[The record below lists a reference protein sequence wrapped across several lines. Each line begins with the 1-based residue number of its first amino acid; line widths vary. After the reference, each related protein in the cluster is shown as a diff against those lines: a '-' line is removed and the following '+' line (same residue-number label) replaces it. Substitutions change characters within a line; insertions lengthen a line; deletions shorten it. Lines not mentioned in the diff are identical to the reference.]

1 MKEKIL
7 YAVKYLGGFW
17 LTRKLIR
24 NKTLILAYHGF
35 ELVDETSF
43 RPKLFIKSSTFKQRL
58 RYLQQH
64 CNVIKLEDLGN
75 GKKPKNSVVIT
86 IDDGWASTLT
96 LASPILKSFDFP
108 YTVYLT
114 TENVLNNLPIF
125 HILLDY
131 ILMKSIGNKICLRL
145 SNDEKVNTIIDEGNI
160 TKIKGKIEQARA
172 VSSDA
177 ELLSKIAKN
186 LELNIDNLIDTKA
199 LSLLSVKEVK
209 ELSGLGADI
218 QLHTHSHY
226 TYLNDD
232 TAFNAEIIENQQ
244 HIEEII
250 GIKPLH
256 HCYPS
261 GSYNYKSIE
270 LLKPLGILTATTC
283 VPGLCD
289 ETTNQLELPRFLDG
303 ENISQ
308 ITFEAEVSGFLH
320 FLRTFKSLLYIF
332 KR

>member
-7 YAVKYLGGFW
+7 FAVKSLGGFW

-58 RYLQQH
+58 RYIQEH
-64 CNVIKLEDLGN
+64 CNVIKLEDIGN
-75 GKKPKNSVVIT
+75 RNKPRNSVVIT

-96 LASPILKSFDFP
+96 LASPLLNSFNFP

-114 TENVLNNLPIF
+114 TENVLNNSPIY

-131 ILMKSIGNKICLRL
+131 ILMKSIGKEICLRL
-145 SNDEKVNTIIDEGNI
+145 SNDEEVNTIINLENVTELKD
-160 TKIKGKIEQARA
+160 KIELAREE
-172 VSSDA
+172 SSDT

-186 LELNIDNLIDTKA
+186 LELNIDKLIGTKA
-199 LSLLSVKEVK
+199 LSLLSVDEVK
-209 ELSGLGADI
+209 ELADLGADI
-218 QLHTHSHY
+218 QLHTHSHH
-226 TYLNDD
+226 THLNDD
-232 TAFNAEIIENQQ
+232 AAFNAEIIENQR
-244 HIEEII
+244 HIENIV

-261 GSYNYKSIE
+261 GSYNHKSIK

-283 VPGLCD
+283 IPGLCD
-289 ETTNQLELPRFLDG
+289 VMTNRLELPRFLDG

-320 FLRTFKSLLYIF
+320 FLRSFKSLFHIF